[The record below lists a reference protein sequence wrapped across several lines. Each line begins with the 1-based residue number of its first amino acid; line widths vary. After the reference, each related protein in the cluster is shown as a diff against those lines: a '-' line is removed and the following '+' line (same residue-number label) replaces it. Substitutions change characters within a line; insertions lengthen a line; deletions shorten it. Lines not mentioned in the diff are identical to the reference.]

1 MILDGKSQAK
11 KVRDEL
17 RIRIQSLA
25 KKTGRTPLLV
35 TIQVGTDNSSTTYVN
50 MKAKACSDI
59 GMRSRQIIFPDASLL
74 TTEDIISKIE
84 ELNADTEVDGIL
96 LQHPVP
102 LHIDERACFDAI
114 DISKDVDGVTSL
126 GFGRLAMG
134 VKTYAAATP
143 AAIMAILK
151 NYNIDLEGKNAVVVG
166 RSPILGKPIAAM
178 LLNANATVTVCHSKT
193 HNLENIIYQADIV
206 IGALGKPNFIKDG
219 WLKNGSVVI
228 DAGYHPDLKT
238 GDIELGSIKQRS
250 YAYTPVP
257 GGVGPMTITIL
268 MQQTVMSAEAKAGDL
283 ALN

>member
-1 MILDGKSQAK
+1 MILDGRSQAK

-17 RIRIQSLA
+17 RVRIKSLT
-25 KKTGRTPLLV
+25 KVLGRTPLLV
-35 TIQVGTDNSSTTYVN
+35 TIQVGNDKASTTYVN
-50 MKAKACSDI
+50 MKAKACADL

-74 TTEDIISKIE
+74 TTADVIRKIE
-84 ELNADTEVDGIL
+84 ELNADQEVDGIL

-126 GFGRLAMG
+126 GFGKLAMG
-134 VKTYAAATP
+134 VATYPAATP
-143 AAIMAILK
+143 AAIMAILQ
-151 NYNIDLEGKNAVVVG
+151 NYNIELEGKNAVVVG

-178 LLNANATVTVCHSKT
+178 LLNANATVTICHSKT
-193 HNLENIIYQADIV
+193 NNLEQIIYNADIV
-206 IGALGKPNFIKDG
+206 IGALGKPNFIKDS
-219 WLKNGSVVI
+219 WLKDGTVVI

-238 GDIELGSIKQRS
+238 GDIELGSIKHRA

-268 MQQTVMSAEAKAGDL
+268 MQQTVMAAESKMRK
-283 ALN
+283 